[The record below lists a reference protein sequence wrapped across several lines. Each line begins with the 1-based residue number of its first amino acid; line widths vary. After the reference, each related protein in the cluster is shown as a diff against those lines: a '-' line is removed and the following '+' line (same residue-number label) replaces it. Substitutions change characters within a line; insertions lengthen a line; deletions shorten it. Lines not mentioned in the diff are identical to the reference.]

1 MYLDPIIFIE
11 EYCLIN
17 REHIKLNS
25 LQKKFLKRM
34 SYIKG
39 WNYALDKAID
49 IIKENLGVDSS
60 TTKVIEKLKEQKV
73 YAN

>member
-1 MYLDPIIFIE
+1 
-11 EYCLIN
+11 
-17 REHIKLNS
+17 
-25 LQKKFLKRM
+25 M

-49 IIKENLGVDSS
+49 IIKENLGVDSL
-60 TTKVIEKLKEQKV
+60 TKDVIQKLKEQKI

>member
-1 MYLDPIIFIE
+1 
-11 EYCLIN
+11 
-17 REHIKLNS
+17 
-25 LQKKFLKRM
+25 M

-49 IIKENLGVDSS
+49 IIKENLGVDNS
-60 TTKVIEKLKEQKV
+60 TIKVIEKLKEQKV